1 MVYQRVLPYLGR
13 FAMGF
18 AVGFPIAVTF
28 VENVGS
34 VKGVQGISMQVGL
47 MFWSSWSFLYW
58 KVAMAVH
65 LAISGHRKLIVLS
78 AI

>member
-1 MVYQRVLPYLGR
+1 MVYQGVLPYLGR

-34 VKGVQGISMQVGL
+34 VKGVQGISMQVGCQC
-47 MFWSSWSFLYW
+47 F
-58 KVAMAVH
+58 
-65 LAISGHRKLIVLS
+65 GHRGAFCIGKWRWQFILRFPDTGSSLF
-78 AI
+78 